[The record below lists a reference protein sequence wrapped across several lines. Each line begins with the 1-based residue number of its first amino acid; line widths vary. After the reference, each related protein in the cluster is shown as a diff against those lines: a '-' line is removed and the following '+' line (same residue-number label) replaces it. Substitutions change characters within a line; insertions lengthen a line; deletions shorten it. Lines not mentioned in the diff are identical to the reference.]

1 MILRLV
7 AFLAISTTL
16 FSGDAVL
23 QVITLKDSSVIRA
36 KVTELSSGF
45 YVAKSPVLG
54 EVKIPAGEVV
64 SIREEGVSAQSEG
77 APATNSTS
85 QPDAASSQAP
95 APAGLESLRS
105 ALSSKV
111 QNLVSS
117 HDGMNAVMNFANN
130 PDMKAVL
137 NDPQVMQAIQNG
149 DYNALMTSPAMKRLL
164 DNPQTQSLIQSV
176 LKPQAATQPKTSAE
190 KPAAIAE

>member
-1 MILRLV
+1 MGKLSEPVEVAAAMILRLV

-16 FSGDAVL
+16 FSGD
-23 QVITLKDSSVIRA
+23 
-36 KVTELSSGF
+36 
-45 YVAKSPVLG
+45 
-54 EVKIPAGEVV
+54 
-64 SIREEGVSAQSEG
+64 
-77 APATNSTS
+77 
-85 QPDAASSQAP
+85 

-117 HDGMNAVMNFANN
+117 HDGMNAVMNFSNN

-176 LKPQAATQPKTSAE
+176 LKPQGATQPKTSAE
-190 KPAAIAE
+190 KPAALAE